1 MVVSTSKPRR
11 KAWTRA
17 RPSASVSSPAAR
29 AAAST
34 GAEGWPIMAKLVS
47 SKSSACAA
55 VPLARAAHTAPVR
68 SGVPTTVARGE
79 PPSARATS
87 VTRRAAGSTEPASIT
102 PRQSRMARRAAST
115 ASAGQSSQRLFVTNS
130 ARCEVARM
138 AESLAQVC
146 YHLPMALARSV
157 LFLAALSFFVVPVP
171 ASAQIF
177 IASVADPSFAVGPLT
192 IRATEQDIFLLWPG
206 EVSSPLGDSKGDK
219 TLEKYVETRGFS
231 VVGSGR
237 LPLYVQNIYGEGV
250 EAAPKSAGEAPYV
263 TFVQDSSALGLSPPG
278 TWIRIPWTPQM
289 PNVTFMTSLR
299 MRVSGA
305 IKPGQGR
312 WFETLFTGERHL
324 FTISYNEVRDRP
336 IFPMYAEHRDRALR
350 LAEAPAELAVHFAQA
365 EHLRIEQVYPPTS
378 TRRLSQSLESTEVVS
393 LFMGSGEG
401 VVPQHLSV
409 QFGYFSKLQGLM
421 IVVIP
426 LLLLAAGPA
435 LGPII
440 GRSAVALLGRLR
452 SRLHLGVP
460 GAKILP
466 RERGVLLG
474 RQVLERIVPG
484 RTTREE
490 VLRMCGTEVE
500 EEERTGAPDR
510 SVLVYRG
517 WRAEPETRQRMRWVA
532 TVEAWAVLAQEARIE
547 IEHGLVKDV
556 QVRIRRSRGPNPE
569 PQEST

>member
-1 MVVSTSKPRR
+1 
-11 KAWTRA
+11 
-17 RPSASVSSPAAR
+17 
-29 AAAST
+29 
-34 GAEGWPIMAKLVS
+34 
-47 SKSSACAA
+47 
-55 VPLARAAHTAPVR
+55 
-68 SGVPTTVARGE
+68 
-79 PPSARATS
+79 
-87 VTRRAAGSTEPASIT
+87 
-102 PRQSRMARRAAST
+102 
-115 ASAGQSSQRLFVTNS
+115 
-130 ARCEVARM
+130 M

-192 IRATEQDIFLLWPG
+192 IRATVTPSLGPVDVEVRWSLDVDTGKSRGTEQDIFLLWPG

-305 IKPGQGR
+305 IKPGQTR

-378 TRRLSQSLESTEVVS
+378 TRRLSQSLESTEIVS

-435 LGPII
+435 LGPVI

>member
-157 LFLAALSFFVVPVP
+157 LSLAALSFFVLPVP

-192 IRATEQDIFLLWPG
+192 IRATVTPSLGPVDI
-206 EVSSPLGDSKGDK
+206 EVRWSLDVDTGKSR
-219 TLEKYVETRGFS
+219 EKYVETRGFS

-250 EAAPKSAGEAPYV
+250 EAAPKSVGEAPYV

-289 PNVTFMTSLR
+289 PNVT
-299 MRVSGA
+299 
-305 IKPGQGR
+305 
-312 WFETLFTGERHL
+312 
-324 FTISYNEVRDRP
+324 
-336 IFPMYAEHRDRALR
+336 
-350 LAEAPAELAVHFAQA
+350 
-365 EHLRIEQVYPPTS
+365 
-378 TRRLSQSLESTEVVS
+378 
-393 LFMGSGEG
+393 
-401 VVPQHLSV
+401 
-409 QFGYFSKLQGLM
+409 
-421 IVVIP
+421 
-426 LLLLAAGPA
+426 
-435 LGPII
+435 
-440 GRSAVALLGRLR
+440 
-452 SRLHLGVP
+452 
-460 GAKILP
+460 
-466 RERGVLLG
+466 
-474 RQVLERIVPG
+474 
-484 RTTREE
+484 
-490 VLRMCGTEVE
+490 
-500 EEERTGAPDR
+500 
-510 SVLVYRG
+510 
-517 WRAEPETRQRMRWVA
+517 
-532 TVEAWAVLAQEARIE
+532 
-547 IEHGLVKDV
+547 
-556 QVRIRRSRGPNPE
+556 
-569 PQEST
+569 